1 MNVPWHFWM
10 QLCAADRTSTV
21 LPPPKLYRSS
31 REKLARAALIP
42 PLEVRFPPRVEWIRL
57 GVDSYVPYDRNTI
70 QQKKFRPRR
79 ITPPLHGERP
89 LAPGRALKYR
99 FNSQPIP
106 FCGCRRFTHAHNA
119 FQISLSAVLKV
130 RLATACR

>member
-1 MNVPWHFWM
+1 M

-21 LPPPKLYRSS
+21 LPPPKLHHSA
-31 REKLARAALIP
+31 RERLARAALIP
-42 PLEVRFPPRVEWIRL
+42 PLEVRFPPRVEWIGL

-79 ITPPLHGERP
+79 ITPRFTANVHLQ
-89 LAPGRALKYR
+89 PGRALKYR

-119 FQISLSAVLKV
+119 FQISLSAVL
-130 RLATACR
+130 